1 MYYLVI
7 IALALISTWYI
18 FKFAREK
25 WYDAEADE
33 VKFKVKETREV
44 YESVKDVKTDRVKKQ
59 HDRIEE
65 IKEATDL

>member
-7 IALALISTWYI
+7 LGLALVSTWYI
-18 FKFAREK
+18 FKFARGK

-33 VKFKVKETREV
+33 VKFRVKETKEI
-44 YESVKDVKTDRVKKQ
+44 YESVKDVNTDRVKKQ